1 MVSIVAVFAFRAW
14 VSTQQQRM
22 GSIDMATAS
31 YSIQY
36 NTTSGNAV
44 ISLLVRNNLPSQV
57 NVTDI
62 NIVLSSGT
70 VLTRTS
76 PSVMVAPSL
85 SSPVTV
91 NAKSDA
97 LFTVMI
103 TGLTSGTTVREV
115 SVQVTDPSTGQS
127 QWIKAVGG

>member
-1 MVSIVAVFAFRAW
+1 
-14 VSTQQQRM
+14 
-22 GSIDMATAS
+22 MATAS

>member
-1 MVSIVAVFAFRAW
+1 MFAFRAW